1 MKTILIIED
10 EAHIARFIKTALEQ
24 EGYQVVVAGTSE
36 RGLIDAAS
44 RRPEVIILDL
54 GLPDAD
60 GCEVIADVRTWSSVP
75 ILVLSARDGEQDK
88 IKALNLGADDYL
100 VKPFSM
106 GELIARV
113 NAQLRRWQSSAET
126 SSTLKLGDVIIDL
139 SQRQVKKSGQEVHL
153 TPIEYRLLTVLI
165 RHAEKVLTH
174 QQLLTE
180 VWGKGHAH
188 QDHYVRIFM
197 SNLRQKLE
205 DNPSRPRFFLTEI
218 GVGYKLHIPKN
229 NQ

>member
-10 EAHIARFIKTALEQ
+10 EAHIARIIKTALEQ
-24 EGYQVVVAGTSE
+24 EGYQVFVAGTSE
-36 RGLIDAAS
+36 RGLIETAS

-218 GVGYKLHIPKN
+218 GVGYKLHIPKSE
-229 NQ
+229 

>member
-10 EAHIARFIKTALEQ
+10 EAHIARFVKTAMEQ
-24 EGYQVVVAGTSE
+24 EGYQVYTADSSH
-36 RGLIDAAS
+36 RGLIEAAT
-44 RRPEVIILDL
+44 RRPDLLILDL
-54 GLPDAD
+54 GLPDGD
-60 GCEVIADVRTWSSVP
+60 GCDVIADIRTWSSLP
-75 ILVLSARDGEQDK
+75 ILVLSARSDEQDK

-106 GELIARV
+106 GELVARV
-113 NAQLRRWQSSAET
+113 NAHMRRWQVGYEAPSQIE
-126 SSTLKLGDVIIDL
+126 LGNISIDL
-139 SQRQVKKSGQEVHL
+139 TQRQVKKNGAYIHL

-174 QQLLTE
+174 KQLLNE
-180 VWGKGHAH
+180 VWGKGHTH
-188 QDHYVRIFM
+188 QEHYVRIFM

-205 DNPSRPRFFLTEI
+205 DNPSRPNYFLTEI

-229 NQ
+229 

>member
-24 EGYQVVVAGTSE
+24 EGYQVFVAGTSE

-44 RRPEVIILDL
+44 RRPELIILDL

-139 SQRQVKKSGQEVHL
+139 SQRQVKKSGQELHL

>member
-10 EAHIARFIKTALEQ
+10 EAHITRFIKSVMEQ
-24 EGYQVVVAGTSE
+24 EGYQVYTADSSQ
-36 RGLIDAAS
+36 RGLIEAAS
-44 RRPEVIILDL
+44 RRPDLLILDL

-60 GCEVIADVRTWSSVP
+60 GCEVISDIRTWSSLP
-75 ILVLSARDGEQDK
+75 ILVLSARSDEQDK

-113 NAQLRRWQSSAET
+113 NAHMRRWQVGHESAVVI
-126 SSTLKLGDVIIDL
+126 TLGNVSIDL
-139 SQRQVKKSGQEVHL
+139 AQRHVKKNGEDVHL

-165 RHAEKVLTH
+165 KHAEKVMTH
-174 QQLLTE
+174 QQLLNE
-180 VWGKGHAH
+180 VWGKGHNH
-188 QDHYVRIFM
+188 QEHYVRIFM

-205 DNPSRPRFFLTEI
+205 DNPSRPNYFFTEI
-218 GVGYKLHIPKN
+218 GVGYKLHIPKK
-229 NQ
+229 

>member
-10 EAHIARFIKTALEQ
+10 EAHIARFIKTAMEQ
-24 EGYQVVVAGTSE
+24 EGYQIFTADSSQ
-36 RGLIDAAS
+36 RGLIEAAT
-44 RRPEVIILDL
+44 RRPDLLILDL
-54 GLPDAD
+54 GLPDGD
-60 GCEVIADVRTWSSVP
+60 GCDVIADIRTWSSLP
-75 ILVLSARDGEQDK
+75 ILVLSARSSEQDK

-113 NAQLRRWQSSAET
+113 NAHMRRWQVGYEEPSQIE
-126 SSTLKLGDVIIDL
+126 LGNVSIDL
-139 SQRQVKKSGQEVHL
+139 TQRQVKKNGEDIHL

-165 RHAEKVLTH
+165 RYAEKVLTH
-174 QQLLTE
+174 KQLLNE
-180 VWGKGHAH
+180 VWGKGHNH
-188 QDHYVRIFM
+188 QEHYVRIFM

-205 DNPSRPRFFLTEI
+205 DNPSRPNYLLTEI

-229 NQ
+229 